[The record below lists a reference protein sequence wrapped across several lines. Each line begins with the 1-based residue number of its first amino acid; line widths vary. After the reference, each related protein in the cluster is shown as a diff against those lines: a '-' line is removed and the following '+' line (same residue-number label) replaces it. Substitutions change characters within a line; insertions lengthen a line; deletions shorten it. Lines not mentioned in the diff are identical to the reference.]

1 MNSPSLAQR
10 WARFV
15 LLLVSL
21 VGLAACGGG
30 GGGGGRSLTRI
41 EVTPA
46 AASIAAGTTQ
56 QYVATAIYSDNTRE
70 DVSGS
75 ASWVSSDPSRATVS
89 TTGLATG
96 KAAGSTTIAASSGG
110 VTGTA
115 PLTVTA
121 ATLRSIA
128 VTAAKPS
135 IAKGQTDAFTA
146 TGTYSDNSTQDITN
160 SVAWSSSDPSIA
172 TVSNASGS
180 RGLAQGVA
188 PGNATITA
196 TQGSLSGS
204 LVLRVTAAVLTQLS
218 VTPKTVSLAKGT
230 GQQYAATAIFSDN
243 STQDVT
249 AATSWSSSDP
259 TVATIATGNSSAG
272 LAQAVGVGSA
282 TISGTYMGLSDTGS
296 LQVTA
301 AALVSIAVTPSTP
314 SIAKGLTQQFTAT
327 GTYTDNSTQDLTTTV
342 TWSSGT
348 TAVATISNAS
358 GSQGLAQG
366 AGTGQSTITAAQPSG
381 TITGTATLTVTA
393 AVIKSLSI
401 TPPSATIAKGTT
413 QQYVATATF
422 SDDSTQDVTTAT
434 TWSSSDT
441 TIATIS
447 NAAGSQGLA
456 SGAGIGDAT
465 VTGSYSGA
473 TASASLSVS
482 AAQLVSIAV
491 TPSNPSIAKGLSQPF
506 TATGVYTDNSTQDLT
521 TAVTWASSSSS
532 IATISNASG
541 SQGVAQSVAVGST
554 KITATQSGGSISGTS
569 TLTVTA
575 AALTRIDVSPTS
587 PSVPVG
593 LTQQFSATGIYTDNS
608 KQDLS
613 SSVSWSSSD
622 TTIADISSKGLAQT
636 KKVGG
641 STITA
646 TQSGVSGTASL
657 SVTAATLQ
665 SIQVQPT
672 GSNLPAGYYLQY
684 SATGIYSDSSKQDL
698 TKTVTWASSNTS
710 FATIDNS
717 SANKGLAYGVA
728 AGSTNV
734 SATLSGVSG
743 STALTVN
750 TATLTSIT
758 VTPANQSIPLGYT
771 QQYAATGTFSNP
783 SQTLDLTKQV
793 SWSSSSTATITIDQ
807 NGLATPVATG
817 NATITANKGGTTGT
831 NGTTPVTVTAAVLQK
846 IVITSK
852 DNATSVP
859 NGLGL
864 QYAAQGSY
872 SDGTSKDITCQ
883 VTWSSSDTTV
893 ATISNSS
900 TTNTTDCG
908 KATGKKV
915 GATNISAA
923 SGSVTGNTL
932 ALNVTAATLSS
943 IKIAT
948 SDGKSSY
955 AKGLKV
961 QLTATGTYSDASTAD
976 ITKSVTWASDSA
988 AVSVSNASGTE
999 GKASA
1004 DAVGSSNLTA
1014 TQGSVVSPKLAI
1026 TVTAATPVSLAITP
1040 VNPSIQNGTS
1050 QQFKATL
1057 TYTDATT
1064 ADVTAATT
1072 WSSST
1077 TATATISNASGS
1089 QGLATSI
1096 APGTTTIGA
1105 SNTTAGT
1112 TSTAST
1118 TLTVL
1123 RGALQ
1128 TITVSPGSVTVPAA
1142 YQKQFTAMGY
1152 YSDSTSQ
1159 DITATVSWS
1168 TFDSGVATISNA
1180 SGSQGLLTAQ
1190 AAGSTTVLAQLSGV
1204 SGNATVTVT
1213 GETLSSI
1220 AVSPATA
1227 TIASNA
1233 TQQFTATGTFSGN
1246 TTLDLTRQV
1255 VWASSNTA
1263 AATIDQKG
1271 LATAGSSLT
1280 GTTTISAAKSNKTG
1294 TATLTKTP

>member
-1 MNSPSLAQR
+1 MKSSPSIAMRLAHL
-10 WARFV
+10 V
-15 LLLVSL
+15 LLLCSL
-21 VGLAACGGG
+21 AGLAACGGG
-30 GGGGGRSLTRI
+30 GDGRNGRSLQRI
-41 EVTPA
+41 EVTPT

-56 QYVATAIYSDNTRE
+56 QYVATAIYSDNSRE
-70 DVSGS
+70 DLSGS
-75 ASWVSSDPSRATVS
+75 VAWVSSDPGKATINAA
-89 TTGLATG
+89 GLASG
-96 KAAGSTTIAASSGG
+96 KAAGTTTIAASSGN

-115 PLTVTA
+115 TLTVTA
-121 ATLRSIA
+121 AVLRSIA
-128 VTAAKPS
+128 VTPTNPS
-135 IAKGQTDAFTA
+135 VPKG
-146 TGTYSDNSTQDITN
+146 
-160 SVAWSSSDPSIA
+160 V
-172 TVSNASGS
+172 
-180 RGLAQGVA
+180 
-188 PGNATITA
+188 
-196 TQGSLSGS
+196 
-204 LVLRVTAAVLTQLS
+204 
-218 VTPKTVSLAKGT
+218 
-230 GQQYAATAIFSDN
+230 GQQFAATATFSDN

-249 AATSWSSSDP
+249 NAATWSSSD
-259 TVATIATGNSSAG
+259 TSI
-272 LAQAVGVGSA
+272 A
-282 TISGTYMGLSDTGS
+282 TISNAAGS
-296 LQVTA
+296 RGAAQTLGVGNATLTASYSGYSGSSVLTVTA
-301 AALVSIAVTPSTP
+301 AALSSLAVSPSQP
-314 SIAKGLTQQFTAT
+314 SVPKGLSRAFTAT
-327 GTYTDNSTQDLTTTV
+327 GTYTDGSTQDLTTAVSWT
-342 TWSSGT
+342 SSDT
-348 TAVATISNAS
+348 SIATISNAS

-366 AGTGQSTITAAQPSG
+366 AAIGSAQITAA
-381 TITGTATLTVTA
+381 TGSQSASTTLTVTA
-393 AVIKSLSI
+393 AVVNGLSV
-401 TPPSATIAKGTT
+401 TPPSASIAKGTT
-413 QQYVATATF
+413 QQYTATASF
-422 SDDSTQDVTTAT
+422 SDNSTQDVTTAT

-456 SGAGIGDAT
+456 SGAGVGSATIG
-465 VTGSYSGA
+465 GSYSGYS
-473 TASASLSVS
+473 ASAPLAVS
-482 AAQLVSIAV
+482 AAQLVSISV
-491 TPSNPSIAKGLSQPF
+491 TPPNPSIAKGLSQPF

-923 SGSVTGNTL
+923 SGSVTSNTL

-976 ITKSVTWASDSA
+976 ITKSVTWASDST

-1168 TFDSGVATISNA
+1168 TFDSSVATISNA